1 MVPKNRG
8 WMWPGG
14 RGSRGPAGLGRR
26 PCKWAAGARIFAS
39 MGESQYLSVIR
50 MWAALAWAD
59 GVIVDSEAA
68 AMKRLVESADLT
80 DEERE
85 TALGW
90 LDKKVELDTT
100 NTSGLSEEARH
111 GIYRA
116 ALRLAG
122 VDLDFAEEELQFLD
136 RLRGALEIS
145 ESTAADLE
153 KSVPGLKR
161 G

>member
-1 MVPKNRG
+1 MI
-8 WMWPGG
+8 
-14 RGSRGPAGLGRR
+14 
-26 PCKWAAGARIFAS
+26 RI
-39 MGESQYLSVIR
+39 
-50 MWAALAWAD
+50 WAALAWAD

-90 LDKKVELDTT
+90 LDKRVELDTS
-100 NTSGLSEEARH
+100 NTAGLSEEARH

-145 ESTAADLE
+145 ESTASDLE